1 MAGHAI
7 AAMSGA
13 GRVQRVRAT
22 YHDVW
27 SLDGMEMRVSDAA
40 SEEEMAGDQS
50 ALCRISIAIRR

>member
-1 MAGHAI
+1 
-7 AAMSGA
+7 MSGA

-27 SLDGMEMRVSDAA
+27 SLDGMEMGVSDAA